1 LNIPAT
7 LLAEA
12 HLVAGEDDDMHLL
25 SIYDL
30 INNELYHR
38 THTKVM
44 LRCLNSD
51 GAVLAMAKV
60 HEAIYGTHQLASKM
74 KWLFRRSRFYWPSM
88 FVDCFKYYK
97 ECQVCKKSVIYK
109 WFLLP
114 NYIPLS
120 SLAPL
125 EARVWTLWAKFIHY
139 RPRSIGLYY
148 QLLTIS
154 PNGPKL
160 LP

>member
-1 LNIPAT
+1 LNIPAA

-12 HLVAGEDDDMHLL
+12 HLVADEDDKHLL

-30 INNELYHR
+30 INNELYRR
-38 THTKVM
+38 THTEVM

-51 GAVLAMAKV
+51 GAVLAMAEV
-60 HEAIYGTHQLASKM
+60 VREAIYGTHQLASKM
-74 KWLFRRSRFYWPSM
+74 KWLFRRSGFYWPSM

-97 ECQVCKKSVIYK
+97 GCQVCKKSVIYK

-114 NYIPLS
+114 NYISLS

-125 EARVWTLWAKFIHY
+125 EARV
-139 RPRSIGLYY
+139 
-148 QLLTIS
+148 
-154 PNGPKL
+154 
-160 LP
+160 